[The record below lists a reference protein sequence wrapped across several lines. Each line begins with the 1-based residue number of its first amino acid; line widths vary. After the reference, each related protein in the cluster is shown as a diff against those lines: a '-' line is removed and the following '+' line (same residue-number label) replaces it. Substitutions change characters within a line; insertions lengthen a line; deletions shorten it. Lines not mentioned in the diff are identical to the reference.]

1 MAQGFVKTLNLSES
15 DPVSDENI
23 FNNLAGAGIVEDVR
37 LFAGNSQKKSVVPW
51 GASNVADGEI
61 YWEMDDDNWVY
72 IKRKGENEGTVPFSN
87 RTRLIIDGS
96 RNYIVSDSDSFTRF
110 KIRNLDNNSVITDAI
125 EGSDLI
131 REDIVTF
138 SNMNFM
144 NLDRLETIVDSGQ
157 EAGGGSDTLSTDNG
171 VDTSLTD
178 IYSIGENFQ
187 LADNAL
193 ALYFYKKSR
202 IPRTYEESIFDKRIV
217 FDGAIRIT
225 NTEGV
230 IPVQGESTAPGLYIV
245 SGSSAVRAFSDTS
258 NPWYQEDAAQN
269 LPNGSGLA
277 TDATR
282 AQVASLTVEDPNF
295 RNPNSATFG
304 VVTESGSIAH
314 NASTNRIY
322 KMKVRVNGEDFYI
335 LLKQ

>member
-1 MAQGFVKTLNLSES
+1 MAQGFVKSLNLSES
-15 DPVSDENI
+15 DAVSDENI
-23 FNNLAGAGIVEDVR
+23 FNNLAGAGIVEDIR
-37 LFAGNSQKKSVVPW
+37 LFAGNSEKKTTVPW
-51 GASNVADGEI
+51 GASNVEDGEI

-87 RTRLIIDGS
+87 RTRLLINGS
-96 RNYIVSDSDSFTRF
+96 RDYVVSDSDGFTRF
-110 KIRNLDNNSVITDAI
+110 KIRNLGDNTVVTDVI
-125 EGSDLI
+125 EENDLV
-131 REDIVTF
+131 REDTVTF

-144 NLDRLETIVDSGQ
+144 NLTRLETIVDSGQ

-178 IYSIGENFQ
+178 IYSIGENFN

-202 IPRTYEESIFDKRIV
+202 IPRTYEESIFDKRVV
-217 FDGAIRIT
+217 FDGALRIT

-245 SGSSAVRAFSDTS
+245 AGTNAVRAFSDTS
-258 NPWYQEDAAQN
+258 NPWYEESSAQN
-269 LPNGSGLA
+269 SANGSGLA

-282 AQVASLTVEDPNF
+282 AQVSSLTLEDPNF

-304 VVTESGSIAH
+304 VVSESGDIAH

-322 KMKVRVNGEDFYI
+322 KMKVRVNGETFYL